1 MEISIFRDNKK
12 VFDYKSKKSFLEEQ
26 AKKILI
32 CQSLSNLVILSAV
45 IVSNA
50 TKLPIREV
58 IIPVVEVCSVPTLAL
73 GEASDMI
80 IEIFTELVKFAKIVL
95 IGIVVVNT
103 IIKVGEIVWKN
114 TGNKL
119 SYEEIFSILLKNLA
133 VLSIGLGID
142 TICWW
147 LFRLFGG
154 AA

>member
-1 MEISIFRDNKK
+1 M
-12 VFDYKSKKSFLEEQ
+12 
-26 AKKILI
+26 
-32 CQSLSNLVILSAV
+32 
-45 IVSNA
+45 
-50 TKLPIREV
+50 
-58 IIPVVEVCSVPTLAL
+58 
-73 GEASDMI
+73 
-80 IEIFTELVKFAKIVL
+80 
-95 IGIVVVNT
+95 NT

-154 AA
+154 TV

>member
-1 MEISIFRDNKK
+1 MEISIFRNNSK

-26 AKKILI
+26 AGKILI
-32 CQSLSNLVILSAV
+32 CQSLCSAVILSAAL
-45 IVSNA
+45 VSNA
-50 TKLPIREV
+50 TNLPIGDV
-58 IIPVVEVCSVPTLAL
+58 IVPVVEVCSVPTLAL
-73 GEASDMI
+73 GEASDAI
-80 IEIFTELVKFAKIVL
+80 IDIFSELVRFAKIGL

-154 AA
+154 TV